1 MKNKAKKPFVPA
13 DRAETVRQEMIALL
27 KEESLT
33 AREISEQVGIS
44 EKDVL
49 EHLEHVR
56 IALHGGLEVTP
67 AQCMGCGFLFRKRD
81 RLKAPGRCPV
91 CRGEHIANPSFSTKE

>member
-1 MKNKAKKPFVPA
+1 MKSKAKKPFVPA
-13 DRAETVRQEMIALL
+13 DRGETVRREIIALL

-33 AREISEQVGIS
+33 AREISEQVGIP
-44 EKDVL
+44 EKDVV

-67 AQCMGCGFLFRKRD
+67 AQCMGCGFLFRKRE

-91 CRGEHIANPSFSTKE
+91 CRGEHITKPTFSIEE